1 MVKEEHKYLF
11 IAIHSQNKHLLSFY
25 CVLTREEHDLTP
37 LETNILKKN
46 L

>member
-11 IAIHSQNKHLLSFY
+11 IVIYSQNKHLLSSY
-25 CVLTREEHDLTP
+25 CVLTIEEHALTP
-37 LETNILKKN
+37 IEAASLKKD